1 MVLSRI
7 ARMLFYILDKGNS
20 RYGNENHPNY
30 MPAIQ
35 TDIMNLRRNVLVK

>member
-30 MPAIQ
+30 VH
-35 TDIMNLRRNVLVK
+35 LFYVRNSNRYHESA